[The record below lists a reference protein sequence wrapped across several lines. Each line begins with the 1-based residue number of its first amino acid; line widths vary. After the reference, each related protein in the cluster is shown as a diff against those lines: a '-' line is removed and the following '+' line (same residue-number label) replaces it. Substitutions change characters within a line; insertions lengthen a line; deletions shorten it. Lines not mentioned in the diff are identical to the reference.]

1 MKKFYLKS
9 LIIFLLFSCKVFAQ
23 MEPIFKPIPV
33 HKHYTDIAFS
43 EYSVKIG
50 ATSMGITAE
59 VMTPLNNNFS
69 LRAGINYF
77 SYNSKYYENSISD
90 PHGDLRRAFGYKPD
104 LKMKGKLHM
113 FHGHILVDYYPI
125 PEGLF
130 FLSSGLYVGKNR
142 VDLSGYLI
150 DKKGEPAIPIDGEWP
165 SLDFQGQKITITNGN
180 VDAVVD
186 FGNVI
191 KPYFGIG
198 LGRKISNK
206 RIGFTFE
213 LGMMYQGDYVIKQN
227 GIRVGDYNELNVDY
241 EDDKAEK
248 WLKRAR
254 WWPKI
259 AFQLN
264 YRIF

>member
-1 MKKFYLKS
+1 MKKLYLSS
-9 LIIFLLFSCKVFAQ
+9 LVITLLFSCEIFAQ
-23 MEPIFKPIPV
+23 MEPIFEPIPV

-59 VMTPLNNNFS
+59 VMTPLNSNFS

-77 SYNSKYYENSISD
+77 TYNSKYYENSIND
-90 PHGDLRRAFGYKPD
+90 PHGDLRLAFGYKPD

-113 FHGHILVDYYPI
+113 FHGHVLVDYYPI

-130 FLSSGLYVGKNR
+130 FLSGGMYVGKNR

-150 DKKGEPAIPIDGEWP
+150 DRNGDPAIPKDGEWP
-165 SLDFQGQKITITNGN
+165 SLDFQGHEIKIVNGN

-186 FGNVI
+186 IGNVI
-191 KPYFGIG
+191 KPYFGFG

-227 GIRVGDYNELNVDY
+227 GIRVGDYNALNVDY